1 MSIPKESGNKTPAT
15 ADPQELRSEEDE
27 SSVSMSRQGI
37 DVMSLEIAPDLD
49 AGGDPY
55 NRTGSYCVIKV
66 EDE

>member
-1 MSIPKESGNKTPAT
+1 MSIQKDSMNDAPGK
-15 ADPQELRSEEDE
+15 ADEQDLHVQEDE

-37 DVMSLEIAPDLD
+37 DVMSLEIAPDMD

-66 EDE
+66 ED

>member
-1 MSIPKESGNKTPAT
+1 MSIQKDSVNDAPGK
-15 ADPQELRSEEDE
+15 ADEQEQQVEEDE

-49 AGGDPY
+49 SGGDPY

-66 EDE
+66 ED